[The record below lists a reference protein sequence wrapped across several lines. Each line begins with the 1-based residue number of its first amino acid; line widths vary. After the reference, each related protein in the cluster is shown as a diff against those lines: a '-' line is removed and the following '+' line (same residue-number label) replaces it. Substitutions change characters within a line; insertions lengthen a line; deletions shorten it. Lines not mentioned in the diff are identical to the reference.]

1 MDALKA
7 GWILIIFLLVFVWLP
22 SRLFAGRINRVSFL
36 GMAGNW
42 ARMSLLTVAAIF
54 LLSRL
59 RILTAIMVGFLLAFG
74 LGVAWLK
81 KHYWE
86 LGSLTDSLKG
96 RILEL
101 LRKLETHSVSSGL
114 FRFGPR
120 SNSNPDARRGALEW
134 SVTLQENGFA
144 IAPVLAVVA
153 ITGILRFANAW
164 QELRLERVEQY
175 AYLLQARELLL
186 NLSQVGRPF
195 VFPSLITTT
204 SLLSAV
210 DPMQVTRFL
219 SPLMGIFFVLALGL
233 FLQAC
238 MRVRLASIVAMYCL
252 GAAACPPLA
261 EQQLPAATSVLQKL
275 GGLFAL
281 SSPAMMRGG
290 TEFELG
296 VVFALLALAFLA
308 AWSRNPNRDLLVDA
322 GCCVLLTG
330 LVSLFL
336 LQLLAVTA
344 VIVLVRPRLAPAV
357 FVLLCYG
364 LAAHAVLSSGS
375 GIASELFPTLPVA
388 AALAVGSLLAAIIL
402 IFRLE
407 LRKDAHAVL
416 LVACLILA
424 AVWFTPHR
432 LLSQPLEYEA
442 AARQT
447 QKIANKFAPQK
458 WVVVAPVEQLP
469 ETLGFGGYEDL
480 ATFVEKYRS
489 RVSSPEFHFSG
500 MPQDLFIYVETRPFQ
515 MFPQEPLAV
524 SFSVLTDS
532 TYRSYRSPA
541 GRASLEFDAWQLCEN
556 YRQYHSDM
564 EVYFQDDHLL
574 IYRIHSEGGLKAATE
589 ERRAAL

>member
-22 SRLFAGRINRVSFL
+22 SRLFSSRVNRFTFL
-36 GMAGNW
+36 GIAGNW
-42 ARMSLLTVAAIF
+42 ARMSLLTVTAIF

-59 RILTAIMVGFLLAFG
+59 RILTAIMVGFLLAIG

-86 LGSLTDSLKG
+86 LGSLTAGVKG
-96 RILEL
+96 NILQF
-101 LRKLETHSVSSGL
+101 LRKLETHSVSPTL
-114 FRFGPR
+114 FQLGFR
-120 SNSNPDARRGALEW
+120 SNSNSDSRRGASGW
-134 SVTLQENGFA
+134 SVTLQENGLT
-144 IAPVLAVVA
+144 IAPILAVVA

-219 SPLMGIFFVLALGL
+219 SPLMGIFFVLAVGL

-252 GAAACPPLA
+252 GAAACPPPA

-281 SSPAMMRGG
+281 SSPATMRGG

-296 VVFALLALAFLA
+296 VVFALLGLAFLA

-322 GCCVLLTG
+322 ACCVLLTG

-336 LQLLAVTA
+336 LQVLAVTA

-364 LAAHAVLSSGS
+364 LAAYAVLSSGS
-375 GIASELFPTLPVA
+375 GIPSELFPTLPVA
-388 AALAVGSLLAAIIL
+388 AALALGSLLAGIIL
-402 IFRLE
+402 IFRSE
-407 LRKDAHAVL
+407 LRGDAQAVL

-424 AVWFTPHR
+424 IFWFTPHR

-447 QKIANKFAPQK
+447 QEIAKKFSAQK

-515 MFPQEPLAV
+515 MFPVEPLTV
-524 SFSVLTDS
+524 SFAVLTDS

-564 EVYFQDDHLL
+564 GVYFRDEHLL
-574 IYRIHSEGGLKAATE
+574 IYRIHTEGGLKAATE